1 MKLGT
6 ARLLTGVYLVV
17 ALVVVTWPGMVPF
30 ARVRPLV
37 FGLPFAFF
45 WVAAWIAGVVPV
57 LYLLDRVERRYRPG
71 EDA

>member
-17 ALVVVTWPGMVPF
+17 ALVVVTWPGMIPF
-30 ARVRPLV
+30 ARIRPMVL
-37 FGLPFAFF
+37 GLPFAFF